1 VLPGVERVDRDGDQ
15 VIVTGDGP
23 LLATVA
29 AALADKAVAVAD
41 LRSEEANLEDAFLA
55 LTGRALRD

>member
-1 VLPGVERVDRDGDQ
+1 VV
-15 VIVTGDGP
+15 VTGDGP

-29 AALADKAVAVAD
+29 AALADRAVAVAD
-41 LRSEEANLEDAFLA
+41 LRTEEASLEDAFLA